1 MSAPEQISPPVSI
14 GLRRWR
20 IDLSVSRL
28 LWSALLLGIFVA
40 VPFGLLLRVS
50 VAPHDPA
57 HAWRAGA
64 SATFD
69 PYIQLGERGIARAML
84 YSVGLAIVVASLSLC
99 VGFPLAYLITRMR
112 RRLQVIWLIVLLAT
126 LTLSDVLMAFSWQVM
141 LSKRV
146 GLPQVL
152 VWLGIMGRPDS
163 LTPGTGAVV
172 SCLLYLTAP
181 FTVLMLYP
189 GLSRMDADLIAAAR
203 TLGASPLR
211 AFLSVVVPLTAVPAV
226 TAFLMSAVLTLG
238 SYAAPMVLGR
248 PHDWTMAILI
258 SQTALSGQDL
268 PGAAAMSIALLAI
281 TLLLVLGIGAAAR
294 RSAKP

>member
-1 MSAPEQISPPVSI
+1 MSAPEQVSPPVSI
-14 GLRRWR
+14 ALRRVE
-20 IDLSVSRL
+20 LSVSRL
-28 LWSALLLGIFVA
+28 LWPALLLGFFVA

-57 HAWRAGA
+57 HAWGAG
-64 SATFD
+64 ATFD
-69 PYIQLGERGIARAML
+69 PYIQLGERGIAAAML
-84 YSVGLAIVVASLSLC
+84 YSVGLAIMVASLSAC

-112 RRLQVIWLIVLLAT
+112 RRLQVVWLIVLLAT

-189 GLSRMDADLIAAAR
+189 GLSRMDADLMEAAR

-211 AFLSVVVPLTAVPAV
+211 AFLSVVVPLTAAPAV

-248 PHDWTMAILI
+248 PQDWTIAILI

-268 PGAAAMSIALLAI
+268 PGAAAMSIALLAV

>member
-1 MSAPEQISPPVSI
+1 MCAPEQVSPPVSI
-14 GLRRWR
+14 ALRRVEF
-20 IDLSVSRL
+20 SVSRL
-28 LWSALLLGIFVA
+28 LWPALLLGFFVA

-57 HAWRAGA
+57 HAWGAG
-64 SATFD
+64 ATFD
-69 PYIQLGERGIARAML
+69 PYIQLGERGIAGAML
-84 YSVGLAIVVASLSLC
+84 YSVGLAIMVASLSAC
-99 VGFPLAYLITRMR
+99 VGFPLAYLITRMC
-112 RRLQVIWLIVLLAT
+112 RRLQVVWLIVLLAT

-189 GLSRMDADLIAAAR
+189 GLSRMDADLMEAAR

-211 AFLSVVVPLTAVPAV
+211 AFLSVVVPLTAAPAV

-248 PHDWTMAILI
+248 PQDWTMAVLI

-268 PGAAAMSIALLAI
+268 PGAAAMSIALLAV

-294 RSAKP
+294 GSAKP